1 MRFAWKVGMSIVLVA
16 VLLFS
21 AGGGLLI
28 QSQFSASLQ
37 REKEAAQEENSLLA
51 MALYRQL
58 DAGRLPG
65 AGAEDA
71 GAQRER
77 LLGLLRGATMRVGAR
92 ELAFGLSD
100 ENGRLLYN
108 SPGFSADTALL
119 DAVDETHRGS
129 VLRRRGEESLLYTAA
144 PFVLGEEVLYLTNAR
159 EVTGLFTARGEQY
172 RLLFALLAAALGVS
186 AVLAVVLA
194 RVLTKPLKRLSEATR
209 RFAAGD
215 LNERVPVR
223 GADEIAALSEDF
235 NAMAVRLD
243 ELVETLRDAAKRQ
256 EDFVASFAHEMKTP
270 MTSVIGYADL
280 LRSKKL
286 SDADVTRCAGYIFE
300 EGKRLEGLS
309 MKLLDLIV
317 LDREEFAFAKI
328 SAPALFS
335 AVEAAARPLFAKAG
349 IAFSVKAEEAVLFG
363 EQDLLRTVCLNL
375 LDNARKAFDKAGGEV
390 TFTGKKED
398 GGYCIAVED
407 SGRGIPPA
415 ELSRITEAF
424 YMVDKSRARSKGGV
438 GLGLAICQKIVRLH
452 GGRLEFE
459 SEPGRGT
466 RVRVHLPDRTK
477 AEKTEGGDPLCT

>member
-1 MRFAWKVGMSIVLVA
+1 
-16 VLLFS
+16 
-21 AGGGLLI
+21 
-28 QSQFSASLQ
+28 
-37 REKEAAQEENSLLA
+37 

-172 RLLFALLAAALGVS
+172 RLLLALLAAALGVS
-186 AVLAVVLA
+186 AVLAVVLS

-223 GADEIAALSEDF
+223 GADEIAALSADF

-286 SDADVTRCAGYIFE
+286 SEHDVTRCAGYIFE

-317 LDREEFAFAKI
+317 LDREEFAFANI

-424 YMVDKSRARSKGGV
+424 YMVNKSRARSKGGV

-466 RVRVHLPDRTK
+466 RVRVHLPDRAK
-477 AEKTEGGDPLCT
+477 EGKPEGGDLL

>member
-172 RLLFALLAAALGVS
+172 RLLLALLAAALGVS
-186 AVLAVVLA
+186 AVLAVVLS

-286 SDADVTRCAGYIFE
+286 SEQDVTRCAGYIFE

-363 EQDLLRTVCLNL
+363 EQDLLRTLFYNL
-375 LDNARKAFDKAGGEV
+375 LDNARKAVDGEGTV
-390 TFTGKKED
+390 SLTGMKED
-398 GGYCIAVED
+398 GGYCAVVED
-407 SGRGIPPA
+407 TGRGIPPE

-438 GLGLAICQKIVRLH
+438 GLGLAICRKIVQLH
-452 GGRLEFE
+452 GGRMEFE

-466 RVRVHLPDRTK
+466 RVRVHLPDCV
-477 AEKTEGGDPLCT
+477 EKTEGGDTPCA

>member
-172 RLLFALLAAALGVS
+172 RLLLALLAAALGVS
-186 AVLAVVLA
+186 AVLAVVLS

-223 GADEIAALSEDF
+223 GADEIAALSADF

-328 SAPALFS
+328 SAPVLFS
-335 AVEAAARPLFAKAG
+335 AVEASARPLFAKAG
-349 IAFSVKAEEAVLFG
+349 VAFSVKAEDAVLFG
-363 EQDLLRTVCLNL
+363 EEDLLRTLFYNL
-375 LDNARKAFDKAGGEV
+375 LDNARKAIDGEGTV
-390 TFTGKKED
+390 SFIGERED
-398 GGYCIAVED
+398 GGYCAVVED
-407 SGRGIPPA
+407 TGRGIPPE